1 MDRQGD
7 PESNIIDSGFF
18 YAESQLLM
26 MTMKSWIRLNAFL
39 LFLCFFPF
47 SASAGQI
54 SDIRG
59 VEIPKGKVFSR
70 IISLY
75 PAHTENLATLGCAE
89 LLVGI
94 SKSDTFPES
103 IRSKTRFSYRDNPEK
118 FIAAS
123 PDLILV
129 RPMIVRAYPQLLSR
143 LQDAGITVVSLQP
156 RSVEG
161 IYIYWNNLAALV
173 GKEQAAGKMVA
184 EFKTALAKYDV
195 QNSAILKESK
205 PWIYFE
211 SIHSKMKTIA
221 PKSIAAAVLKYG
233 GGRNIAADA
242 TARNNTNIS
251 AYGKEHILSHAAN
264 IDIYLAQKGRMNQ
277 VSVED
282 IITEPGFASIKAV
295 QQGQVYLID
304 EHLVS
309 RPTMRLLKG
318 IERVREII
326 RLFES
331 NLYGE

>member
-1 MDRQGD
+1 
-7 PESNIIDSGFF
+7 
-18 YAESQLLM
+18 
-26 MTMKSWIRLNAFL
+26 MKFWIRLNVFC
-39 LFLCFFPF
+39 LFCCFVPF
-47 SASAGQI
+47 AVSAGQI
-54 SDIRG
+54 SDTRG

-75 PAHTENLATLGCAE
+75 PAHTENLATLGCVE

-94 SKSDTFPES
+94 SKSDTFPETV
-103 IRSKTRFSYRDNPEK
+103 IGKTRFSYRDNPEK
-118 FIAAS
+118 FIAAA

-173 GKEQAAGKMVA
+173 GKEQAAEKMVA
-184 EFKTALAKYDV
+184 EFKEALAKYGV
-195 QNSAILKESK
+195 QNSMVSEEAK

-221 PKSIAAAVLKYG
+221 PRSIAAAVLKYG
-233 GGRNIAADA
+233 GGRNVAADA

-251 AYGKEHILSHAAN
+251 AYGKERILSHAAT

-282 IITEPGFASIKAV
+282 ILTEPGFASIKAV

-326 RLFES
+326 RLFEKS
-331 NLYGE
+331 LSSSVK